1 MSREIIN
8 SRIVSLNVG
17 TPVEA
22 MHGSKPI
29 QTGIYKTAS
38 RSRHYLSKTGL
49 TGDGQA
55 DLVNHGG
62 PDKAVC
68 VYFERHFPH
77 WEEWLGDKL
86 SYGAFGENW
95 TVSDWT
101 EHDLCIGDVVQA
113 GEAVVQVSQPRQP
126 CFKLGIRHQRPELAA
141 QVQQTGYTGF
151 YFRVLKEG
159 EVGAGEN
166 LKVLER
172 HPAAITLAEA
182 NRVMYKGK
190 ADLEGMSALLAVEE
204 LSDSW
209 KQTLSGRIERLR
221 QETLGGHSD

>member
-1 MSREIIN
+1 MSREIRN

-29 QTGIYKTAS
+29 QTGIFKTS
-38 RSRHYLSKTGL
+38 SSSKHFLSKTGL

-68 VYFERHFPH
+68 VYFERHFPY
-77 WEEWLGDKL
+77 WEEWLGNKL

-95 TVSDWT
+95 TVSGWS

-113 GEAVVQVSQPRQP
+113 GEVTVQVSQPRQP
-126 CFKLGIRHQRPELAA
+126 CFKLGIKHRRPELTA
-141 QVQQTGYTGF
+141 QVQKTGLTGF
-151 YFRVLKEG
+151 YFRVLQEG
-159 EVGAGEN
+159 EVGAGED
-166 LKVLER
+166 LTVLER
-172 HPAAITLAEA
+172 HPAGITLAEA
-182 NRVMYKGK
+182 NRVMYQGK
-190 ADLEGMSALLAVEE
+190 EDLEGMTALLAVEE
-204 LSDSW
+204 LSHSW
-209 KQTLSGRIERLR
+209 KQTLTGRIERLR
-221 QETLGGHSD
+221 QASRGGRTD

>member
-1 MSREIIN
+1 MN

-22 MHGSKPI
+22 MHGNKPV
-29 QTGIYKTAS
+29 QTGIFKKS
-38 RSRHYLSKTGL
+38 SGSRHYLSTTGL
-49 TGDGQA
+49 SGDGQA

-68 VYFERHFPH
+68 VYFERHFPY
-77 WEEWLGDKL
+77 WEEWLGNKL
-86 SYGAFGENW
+86 SSGAFGENW

-113 GEAVVQVSQPRQP
+113 GEVIVQVSQPRQP
-126 CFKLGIRHQRPELAA
+126 CFKLGIRHQRPELTAH
-141 QVQQTGYTGF
+141 VQQTGFTGF
-151 YFRVLKEG
+151 YFRVLQEG
-159 EVGAGEN
+159 EVGAGEG
-166 LKVLER
+166 LTVLER
-172 HPAAITLAEA
+172 HHAAISLAEA

-190 ADLEGMSALLAVEE
+190 NDLAGMTALLAVEE

-209 KQTLSGRIERLR
+209 KQTLTSRIERL
-221 QETLGGHSD
+221 QQAGLGGNTD